1 MYSKTSTS
9 SPWTKRQ
16 DLNTL
21 ATYPSR
27 KSFKGRNLSNPSPL
41 PTDLVDRPS
50 ISKRKTFPIDRQEG
64 SSSTP
69 TTSGIDFAP
78 DHGGTHVLQDFDF
91 DSLEPSTKE
100 HNSSTD
106 LLGDFGLDF
115 DSLEP
120 STKKTNGGR
129 DELQDFDFDPL
140 RLGPKQHKM
149 IHVPIPDDNLSVS

>member
-50 ISKRKTFPIDRQEG
+50 IGKRKTFPIDRQEG

-100 HNSSTD
+100 
-106 LLGDFGLDF
+106 
-115 DSLEP
+115 P
-120 STKKTNGGR
+120 STKKTNGGK

-140 RLGPKQHKM
+140 RLGPKQYKM